1 MGVIAAERIKLTS
14 TRSPWWCSLI
24 VVALAV
30 GFAALFGLIGRIAAD
45 DPQASGAPT
54 LTVDTAFLGI
64 SGFGVMVLAIMATL
78 TVTSEYRFG
87 IIRTTFQ
94 AVPNRILVIGTKAGL
109 VGLYA
114 AALTTVLAFA
124 AYAVAKAVAGD
135 AGSTL
140 ILEGNW
146 RALYSIPVLAFLNV
160 VLAIA
165 IGVLVRQSAAAISL
179 IVLWQLIIE
188 PLVGALGKV
197 GREISAFL
205 PFQNASRFALM
216 DESMA
221 SGNWHWGV
229 WGSLVYFIAFV
240 ALVTGVALV
249 VVNQRDA

>member
-45 DPQASGAPT
+45 DPQASGAPA

-114 AALTTVLAFA
+114 AVLTTVLAFA
-124 AYAVAKAVAGD
+124 AFAVAKAVAGD

-146 RALYSIPVLAFLNV
+146 RALYSIPVLAFLHV

-229 WGSLVYFIAFV
+229 WGSLVYFVAFV
-240 ALVTGVALV
+240 ALVTGVALA
-249 VVNQRDA
+249 VVNRRDA

>member
-45 DPQASGAPT
+45 DPQASGAPA

-94 AVPNRILVIGTKAGL
+94 AVPNRLLVIGTKAGL
-109 VGLYA
+109 VGVYA

-140 ILEGNW
+140 VLEDNW
-146 RALYSIPVLAFLNV
+146 RALYAIPILAFLNV
-160 VLAIA
+160 VLAIG

-179 IVLWQLIIE
+179 IVLWQLIVE

-205 PFQNASRFALM
+205 PFQNASRFAM
-216 DESMA
+216 ADESMA
-221 SGNWHWGV
+221 SGNWHWGT
-229 WGSLVYFIAFV
+229 WGSLIYFIAFV
-240 ALVTGVALV
+240 AIVTGIALLV
-249 VVNQRDA
+249 VDRRDA

>member
-14 TRSPWWCSLI
+14 TRSPWWCSVI

-45 DPQASGAPT
+45 DPQATGSPVI
-54 LTVDTAFLGI
+54 TVDTAFLGVT
-64 SGFGVMVLAIMATL
+64 GFGILVLSIMATL

-94 AVPNRILVIGTKAGL
+94 AIPNRTSVMGAKALL

-114 AALTTVLAFA
+114 AVLTTVLAFA

-135 AGSTL
+135 AGTTL
-140 ILEGNW
+140 VLEGNW
-146 RALYSIPVLAFLNV
+146 RALYAVPILAFLNV

-179 IVLWQLIIE
+179 LVLWQLIIE

-205 PFQNASRFALM
+205 PFQNASRFATM
-216 DESMA
+216 DDSLSSA
-221 SGNWHWGV
+221 NWHWGV
-229 WGSLVYFIAFV
+229 WGSLAYFTAFV
-240 ALVTGVALV
+240 VVVAGIAVLV
-249 VVNQRDA
+249 VNRRDA

>member
-1 MGVIAAERIKLTS
+1 
-14 TRSPWWCSLI
+14 
-24 VVALAV
+24 
-30 GFAALFGLIGRIAAD
+30 
-45 DPQASGAPT
+45 
-54 LTVDTAFLGI
+54 
-64 SGFGVMVLAIMATL
+64 MATL

-114 AALTTVLAFA
+114 AVLTTVLAFA

>member
-14 TRSPWWCSLI
+14 TRSPWWCSAI
-24 VVALAV
+24 VVALAL
-30 GFAALFGLIGRIAAD
+30 GFAALFGFIGRIAAD
-45 DPQASGAPT
+45 DPQASGAPA

-94 AVPNRILVIGTKAGL
+94 AVPNRLLVIGTKAGL
-109 VGLYA
+109 VGVYA
-114 AALTTVLAFA
+114 AVLTTILAFA
-124 AYAVAKAVAGD
+124 AYAMAKAVAGD

-140 ILEGNW
+140 MLEGNW
-146 RALYSIPVLAFLNV
+146 RALYAVPILAFLNV
-160 VLAIA
+160 VLAIG

-221 SGNWHWGV
+221 AGNWHWGV
-229 WGSLVYFIAFV
+229 WGSLIYFIAFV
-240 ALVTGVALV
+240 ALVTGAALL

>member
-1 MGVIAAERIKLTS
+1 MGVLAAERIKLTS

-45 DPQASGAPT
+45 DPQASGAPA

-114 AALTTVLAFA
+114 AVLTTVLAFA

-229 WGSLVYFIAFV
+229 WGSLVYFVAFV
-240 ALVTGVALV
+240 ALVTGVALL

>member
-24 VVALAV
+24 VVGLAV

-45 DPQASGAPT
+45 DPQASGAPA

-94 AVPNRILVIGTKAGL
+94 AVPNRLLVIGTKAGL

-140 ILEGNW
+140 VLEDNW
-146 RALYSIPVLAFLNV
+146 RALYAIPILAFLNV
-160 VLAIA
+160 VLAIG

-240 ALVTGVALV
+240 ALVTGVALL
-249 VVNQRDA
+249 VVNKRDA

>member
-14 TRSPWWCSLI
+14 TRSPWWCSVI

-45 DPQASGAPT
+45 DPQASGAPA

-94 AVPNRILVIGTKAGL
+94 AVPNRLLVIGTKAGL

-140 ILEGNW
+140 VLDGNW
-146 RALYSIPVLAFLNV
+146 RALYAIPILAFLNV
-160 VLAIA
+160 VLAIG

-179 IVLWQLIIE
+179 IVLWQLIVE

-221 SGNWHWGV
+221 SGNWHWGA
-229 WGSLVYFIAFV
+229 WGSLIYFIAFV
-240 ALVTGVALV
+240 ALVTGVALL
-249 VVNQRDA
+249 VVNRRDA